1 MVRAP
6 AINSPAVHD
15 PVPRDRRLGAFDR
28 ASLHPSTGVR
38 PLHPLST
45 QKKTINGPGEE
56 SNGMILVDWQI
67 EDHIKR
73 GFIRVDPFDP
83 NLIQPN
89 SLDIRLGNHFV
100 WYVPGDAV
108 IDPYQKESISADV
121 EEIVADSI
129 VLAPGQFMLA
139 ETLEVI
145 ELPDKIVAS
154 IEGKSS
160 IARLGIELHQTGG
173 WIDAGFRGSI
183 TLEMC
188 NVNSRPVRMYAGMPI
203 GQLVFY
209 TTERAERPYNLKKDA
224 KYMDQRQATL
234 SRYHENTRGV

>member
-1 MVRAP
+1 
-6 AINSPAVHD
+6 
-15 PVPRDRRLGAFDR
+15 
-28 ASLHPSTGVR
+28 
-38 PLHPLST
+38 
-45 QKKTINGPGEE
+45 
-56 SNGMILVDWQI
+56 MILVDWQI
-67 EDHIKR
+67 LDRIRR
-73 GFIRVDPFDP
+73 GFISVEPFDP
-83 NLIQPN
+83 RLVQPN

-100 WYVPGDAV
+100 WYEKGDGV
-108 IDPYQKESISADV
+108 IDPYQ
-121 EEIVADSI
+121 EETIATGTLETTADSI

-139 ETLEVI
+139 ETHEVI
-145 ELPDKIVAS
+145 GLPDNIVAS

-188 NVNSRPVRMYAGMPI
+188 NVNQRPVRIYAGMPI

-209 TTERAERPYNLKKDA
+209 TTEKALLPYDKKEDA

-234 SRYHENTRGV
+234 SRYHQNLQEL